1 MSHMLGNF
9 VYTLVKT
16 DGGSDVCSGTSLLTV
31 CDDRQQLHFNY
42 TLCAQSVLYSGS
54 ILYYY
59 IQSNLL

>member
-31 CDDRQQLHFNY
+31 CDDRQQLDFNY
-42 TLCAQSVLYSGS
+42 TLCAQSVLYSGR
-54 ILYYY
+54 ILY
-59 IQSNLL
+59 

>member
-31 CDDRQQLHFNY
+31 CDDRQQFLANHCSFPHTITGIN
-42 TLCAQSVLYSGS
+42 TS
-54 ILYYY
+54 IRY
-59 IQSNLL
+59 IDQTCLK